1 MRFSVYVCVCVCV
14 LHLRVSKHTNKWHET
29 WINRRTN
36 REYSNAAGFSF
47 STFGNH
53 NMADARNREV
63 GWM

>member
-1 MRFSVYVCVCVCV
+1 MCVCVFLFFAFKV
-14 LHLRVSKHTNKWHET
+14 LNHTNEWHET
-29 WINRRTN
+29 WINRLTN

-63 GWM
+63 GSM